1 MSPSFLLS
9 ILRYHG
15 HRAFGS
21 DPGIVEIGP
30 SMWPFYLVYEEKYY
44 SASTGCTH
52 TCKAVT
58 NFLFHTISVIF
69 MVAFS
74 SHSLWACDHSILM
87 YPLAVDWWSN

>member
-15 HRAFGS
+15 HRAFGY

-30 SMWPFYLVYEEKYY
+30 SMWPFYLVYEEKYC

-52 TCKAVT
+52 TYAGQ
-58 NFLFHTISVIF
+58 
-69 MVAFS
+69 
-74 SHSLWACDHSILM
+74 
-87 YPLAVDWWSN
+87 